1 MSSFLIKAG
10 HYRAYAATSL
20 ANAEAAADKTTHDVH
35 LAIARHFYLLAETE
49 IDHFEGA
56 QRPHLIESA
65 IHILSVSR
73 REQ

>member
-1 MSSFLIKAG
+1 MSSFLIKAA
-10 HYRAYAATSL
+10 HYRASAAVSL
-20 ANAEAAADKTTHDVH
+20 AHAEAAADKTTHDVH

-49 IDHFEGA
+49 IDRFEGA
-56 QRPHLIESA
+56 QRPDLIESA